1 MTSLPRSVFRSPNCL
16 LMAPASKKSPS
27 EKQLDRILTAG
38 EVFPDGGLLEIVRD
52 PSGAQRPALLHWD
65 GHHATVAPE
74 IEIDGRYYA
83 PLKIDRGLWQHL
95 RLPSKF
101 GVCGTTAEL
110 FDRIRSL
117 ITKYSGLT
125 DGYAELLTY
134 FVFASYFVD
143 CSQIGPCVVLHGCA
157 GAEAVG
163 VLRLLGWFCRHPV
176 LLTDIGLRVPE
187 RLRPTR
193 LICQPGTSL
202 ERYLAPLQL
211 SGFATFRQNCLHEL
225 SGATAIYCGE
235 GEPRNPFLDSCLGIP
250 IFPSRVLFSYA
261 DEEQESAAIEE
272 IRDQLLGYRLVH
284 FSRVKASNFDVL
296 EFNGSIRGLARAL
309 GACIVDAPA
318 LQASLVLRL
327 QTHDEAVRLDRI
339 SEIPSILLE
348 ALLVCCH
355 ERRPAVYVQEI
366 ADVANDILSRHDE
379 TLKLSARQ
387 VGGKLKNLGFRTERL
402 DAAGRGLYVL
412 GENCRRVHEL
422 AKIYCVPSLQAGLRG
437 CPQCQELFAV

>member
-1 MTSLPRSVFRSPNCL
+1 
-16 LMAPASKKSPS
+16 MARASKKDTS
-27 EKQLDRILTAG
+27 KKHLAQTLTAG
-38 EVFPDGGLLEIVRD
+38 EVFPDGSLLEIVRNL
-52 PSGAQRPALLHWD
+52 SGAERPALLYWD

-74 IEIDGRYYA
+74 IEIDGRHYA

-95 RLPSKF
+95 HLPSKF
-101 GVCGTTAEL
+101 VVCGSTAEL
-110 FDRIRSL
+110 FDRVRSL

-143 CSQIGPCVVLHGCA
+143 CLQIGPCVVLHGCA

-163 VLRLLGWFCRHPV
+163 VLRLLAWFCRHPV
-176 LLTDIGLRVPE
+176 LLTDVGLRVPE
-187 RLRPTR
+187 GLRPTR
-193 LICQPGTSL
+193 LICRPGTSL
-202 ERYLAPLQL
+202 EKYLAPLQL
-211 SGFATFRQNCLHEL
+211 SGFATFRRNCLHEL
-225 SGATAIYCGE
+225 SGATAIYNGE
-235 GEPRNPFLDSCLGIP
+235 GEPRNPFLDSCLEIP
-250 IFPSRVLFSYA
+250 IFPSRVLFSCS
-261 DEEQESAAIEE
+261 DEEREAAPLEE
-272 IRDQLLGYRLVH
+272 IRDQLLSYRLVH
-284 FSRVKASNFDVL
+284 FSRVKTSNFDVPQ
-296 EFNGSIRGLARAL
+296 FNGPVRGLARAL

-318 LQASLVLRL
+318 LQASLVVQL
-327 QTHDEAVRLDRI
+327 QTRDEAVKLDRI

-379 TLKLSARQ
+379 ILKLSARQ

-402 DAAGRGLYVL
+402 DAAGRGIYVL

-422 AKIYCVPSLQAGLRG
+422 AKMYGVPSLQTGLLG
-437 CPQCQELFAV
+437 CPQCQELFAR